1 MLRIALLMLFRDRA
15 KYAMLI
21 SGLTFCSLLMSQQAG
36 VFCGIMMWTTATL
49 RNISSPVWVVDAKVQ
64 QVNEVI
70 SLRDIDVQRVRS
82 LPGVAWAV
90 PLFWGIVQARLPDG
104 SFQAIQ
110 LTGLDSSS
118 FTGRPAVMLQGRI
131 EDLRLP
137 NSVIVD
143 QVAVERL
150 HRKGIDVHLGTTF
163 EINDE
168 EARIVGICQTERSF
182 LGQPYVYT
190 TYERALQ
197 YMPAQRKML
206 AYVLAEPKPGV
217 SPQEVVDQ
225 VNALPGL
232 RAFDHKT
239 FFRETMIWYIK
250 NTGIPVSF
258 GTVVLMGIIV
268 GIAIAGQT
276 FYLFVL
282 DNLRYLAALKA
293 MGAGTAK
300 LIGMVLLQAFTTG
313 VIGYGLGLG
322 LAAIFGNAVLRN
334 GTPPFYMPW
343 QVPVFVGV
351 VIALICSFSA
361 AIGVAK
367 VARLEAA
374 MVFK

>member
-1 MLRIALLMLFRDRA
+1 MLRIALLMLFRDKA
-15 KYAMLI
+15 KYIMLI

-49 RNISSPVWVVDAKVQ
+49 RNISSPVWVVDAKVE

-70 SLRDIDVQRVRS
+70 PLRDIDVQRVRS

-104 SFQAIQ
+104 SFQAVQ

-118 FTGRPAVMLQGRI
+118 FTGRPAVMIEGRI

-143 QVAVERL
+143 QVALEKLER
-150 HRKGIDVHLGTTF
+150 KGTTF
-163 EINDE
+163 EINDQ
-168 EARIVGICQTERSF
+168 EARIVGICKTERSF

-197 YMPAQRKML
+197 YMPTQRKML

-217 SPQEVVDQ
+217 SPQEVVKQ

-232 RAFDHKT
+232 RAFDHQT
-239 FFRETMIWYIK
+239 FFRDTMIWYIK

-276 FYLFVL
+276 FYLFVH

-300 LIGMVLLQAFTTG
+300 LVSMVLLQAFSTG
-313 VIGYGLGLG
+313 FIGYGLGLG
-322 LAAIFGNAVLRN
+322 LVSIFGNAVLRN

-351 VIALICSFSA
+351 VIALICCFSA

>member
-1 MLRIALLMLFRDRA
+1 MLRIALLMLFRDKA

-70 SLRDIDVQRVRS
+70 PLRDIDVQRVRS

-90 PLFWGIVQARLPDG
+90 PLFWGMVQARLPDG
-104 SFQAIQ
+104 SFQTIQ
-110 LTGLDSSS
+110 LTGLDAAS
-118 FTGRPAVMLQGRI
+118 FTGRPAVMLEGRI
-131 EDLRLP
+131 EDLRMP

-143 QVAVERL
+143 QVALEKFR
-150 HRKGIDVHLGTTF
+150 RKGIEARIGTTF
-163 EINDE
+163 EINDQ
-168 EARIVGICQTERSF
+168 EARIVGICRTERSF

-197 YMPAQRKML
+197 YMPTQRKML

-217 SPQEVVDQ
+217 SPQEVVKQ

-232 RAFDHKT
+232 RAFDHQT
-239 FFRETMIWYIK
+239 FFRETMIWYVK

-276 FYLFVL
+276 FYLFVH

-293 MGAGTAK
+293 MGAGNLK
-300 LIGMVLLQAFTTG
+300 LIGMVLLQAFSTG
-313 VIGYGLGLG
+313 FIGYGLGLG

-343 QVPVFVGV
+343 QVPVFVGA
-351 VIALICSFSA
+351 VIALICCFSA

-374 MVFK
+374 VVFK

>member
-1 MLRIALLMLFRDRA
+1 
-15 KYAMLI
+15 
-21 SGLTFCSLLMSQQAG
+21 
-36 VFCGIMMWTTATL
+36 MWTTATL

-104 SFQAIQ
+104 SFQAVQ
-110 LTGLDSSS
+110 LTGLDSAS
-118 FTGRPAVMLQGRI
+118 FTGRPAVMLEGRV

-143 QVAVERL
+143 QVALEKL
-150 HRKGIDVHLGTTF
+150 HRKGIDARIGTTF

-168 EARIVGICQTERSF
+168 EARIVGICKTERSF

-206 AYVLAEPKPGV
+206 AYVLAEPKTGV
-217 SPQEVVDQ
+217 SPQEVVKQ

-232 RAFDHKT
+232 RAFDHET

-276 FYLFVL
+276 FYLFVH

-293 MGAGTAK
+293 MGAGNGK
-300 LIGMVLLQAFTTG
+300 LIGMVMLQAFSTG
-313 VIGYGLGLG
+313 FIGYGLGLG
-322 LAAIFGNAVLRN
+322 LASIFGNAVLRN

-351 VIALICSFSA
+351 VIALICCVSA

>member
-1 MLRIALLMLFRDRA
+1 
-15 KYAMLI
+15 
-21 SGLTFCSLLMSQQAG
+21 
-36 VFCGIMMWTTATL
+36 
-49 RNISSPVWVVDAKVQ
+49 
-64 QVNEVI
+64 
-70 SLRDIDVQRVRS
+70 VQRVRS

-90 PLFWGIVQARLPDG
+90 PLFWSIVQARLPDG

-118 FTGRPAVMLQGRI
+118 FTGRPAVMLEGRV

-143 QVAVERL
+143 QVALEKL
-150 HRKGIDVHLGTTF
+150 ERKGIDARIGTTF

-168 EARIVGICQTERSF
+168 EARIVGICHTERSF

-206 AYVLAEPKPGV
+206 AYVLAEPKPNI
-217 SPQEVVDQ
+217 SPQEVVRQ

-232 RAFDHKT
+232 RGFDHDS

-276 FYLFVL
+276 FYLFVHG
-282 DNLRYLAALKA
+282 NLRYLAALKA
-293 MGAGTAK
+293 MGAGTPK
-300 LIGMVLLQAFTTG
+300 LVGMVMLQAFSTG
-313 VIGYGLGLG
+313 FVGYGLGVG
-322 LAAIFGNAVLRN
+322 LAALFGNAVLGN

-343 QVPVFVGV
+343 QVPVFVGA
-351 VIALICSFSA
+351 VIALICCFSA

-374 MVFK
+374 VVFK

>member
-1 MLRIALLMLFRDRA
+1 MLRIALLMLFRDKA

-104 SFQAIQ
+104 SFQAVQ
-110 LTGLDSSS
+110 LTGLDSAS
-118 FTGRPAVMLQGRI
+118 FTGRPAVMLEGRV

-143 QVAVERL
+143 QVALEKL
-150 HRKGIDVHLGTTF
+150 HRKAIDARIGTTF

-168 EARIVGICQTERSF
+168 EARIVGICKTERSF

-206 AYVLAEPKPGV
+206 AYVLAEPKTGV
-217 SPQEVVDQ
+217 SPQEVVKQ

-232 RAFDHKT
+232 RAFDHET

-276 FYLFVL
+276 FYLFVH

-293 MGAGTAK
+293 MGAGNGK
-300 LIGMVLLQAFTTG
+300 LIGMVMLQAFSTG
-313 VIGYGLGLG
+313 FIGYGLGLG
-322 LAAIFGNAVLRN
+322 LASIFGNAVLRN

-351 VIALICSFSA
+351 VIALICCVSA

>member
-1 MLRIALLMLFRDRA
+1 MLRIALLMLFRDKA

-110 LTGLDSSS
+110 LTGLDSAS
-118 FTGRPAVMLQGRI
+118 FTGRPAVMLEGRV

-143 QVAVERL
+143 PVALEKL
-150 HRKGIDVHLGTTF
+150 HRKGIDARIGTTF

-168 EARIVGICQTERSF
+168 EARIVGICHTERSF

-217 SPQEVVDQ
+217 TPQEVVRQ

-232 RAFDHKT
+232 RAFDHQT
-239 FFRETMIWYIK
+239 FFRETMIWSIK

-276 FYLFVL
+276 FYLFVH

-293 MGAGTAK
+293 MGAGNAK
-300 LIGMVLLQAFTTG
+300 LIGMVMLQAFSTG
-313 VIGYGLGLG
+313 FIGYGLGLG
-322 LAAIFGNAVLRN
+322 LVSIFGNAVLRN

-351 VIALICSFSA
+351 VIALICCFSA

>member
-1 MLRIALLMLFRDRA
+1 
-15 KYAMLI
+15 MLI

-49 RNISSPVWVVDAKVQ
+49 RTIRSPVWVVDAKVQ
-64 QVNEVI
+64 QINEVI
-70 SLRDIDVQRVRS
+70 SLRDLDVQRVRS

-118 FTGRPAVMLQGRI
+118 FTGRPAVMLEGRV

-143 QVAVERL
+143 QVALEKL
-150 HRKGIDVHLGTTF
+150 HRKGIDARIGTTF

-168 EARIVGICQTERSF
+168 EARIVGICHTERSF

-217 SPQEVVDQ
+217 SPQEVVKQ

-232 RAFDHKT
+232 RAFDHDT

-276 FYLFVL
+276 FYLFVH

-293 MGAGTAK
+293 MGASTAK
-300 LIGMVLLQAFTTG
+300 LVGMVMLQAFTTG
-313 VIGYGLGLG
+313 FIGYGLGLG
-322 LAAIFGNAVLRN
+322 LASIFGNTVLRN

-374 MVFK
+374 TVFK

>member
-1 MLRIALLMLFRDRA
+1 MLE
-15 KYAMLI
+15 
-21 SGLTFCSLLMSQQAG
+21 G
-36 VFCGIMMWTTATL
+36 
-49 RNISSPVWVVDAKVQ
+49 
-64 QVNEVI
+64 
-70 SLRDIDVQRVRS
+70 RV
-82 LPGVAWAV
+82 
-90 PLFWGIVQARLPDG
+90 
-104 SFQAIQ
+104 
-110 LTGLDSSS
+110 
-118 FTGRPAVMLQGRI
+118 

-143 QVAVERL
+143 QVALEKL
-150 HRKGIDVHLGTTF
+150 QRKGIDARIGTTF

-168 EARIVGICQTERSF
+168 EARIVGICHTERSF

-206 AYVLAEPKPGV
+206 AYVLAEPKPNI
-217 SPQEVVDQ
+217 SPQEVVRQ

-232 RAFDHKT
+232 RGFDHDS

-276 FYLFVL
+276 FYLFVHG
-282 DNLRYLAALKA
+282 NLRYLAALKA
-293 MGAGTAK
+293 MGAGTPK
-300 LIGMVLLQAFTTG
+300 LVGMVMLQAFSTG
-313 VIGYGLGLG
+313 FVGYGLGVG
-322 LAAIFGNAVLRN
+322 LAALFGNAVLGN

-343 QVPVFVGV
+343 QVPVFVGA
-351 VIALICSFSA
+351 VIALICCFSA

-374 MVFK
+374 VVFK

>member
-1 MLRIALLMLFRDRA
+1 
-15 KYAMLI
+15 
-21 SGLTFCSLLMSQQAG
+21 
-36 VFCGIMMWTTATL
+36 
-49 RNISSPVWVVDAKVQ
+49 
-64 QVNEVI
+64 
-70 SLRDIDVQRVRS
+70 
-82 LPGVAWAV
+82 
-90 PLFWGIVQARLPDG
+90 VQARLPDG

-118 FTGRPAVMLQGRI
+118 FTGRPAVMLEGRI

-143 QVAVERL
+143 QVALEKL
-150 HRKGIDVHLGTTF
+150 HRKGIDASIGTTF
-163 EINDE
+163 EINDQ
-168 EARIVGICQTERSF
+168 EARIVGICKTERSF

-197 YMPAQRKML
+197 YMPTQRKML

-217 SPQEVVDQ
+217 SPQEVVKQ

-232 RAFDHKT
+232 RAFDHQT

-276 FYLFVL
+276 FYLFVH

-293 MGAGTAK
+293 MGAGNTK
-300 LIGMVLLQAFTTG
+300 LIGMVLLQAFSTG
-313 VIGYGLGLG
+313 FIGYGLGLG
-322 LAAIFGNAVLRN
+322 LVSIFGNAVLRN

-351 VIALICSFSA
+351 VIALICCFSA